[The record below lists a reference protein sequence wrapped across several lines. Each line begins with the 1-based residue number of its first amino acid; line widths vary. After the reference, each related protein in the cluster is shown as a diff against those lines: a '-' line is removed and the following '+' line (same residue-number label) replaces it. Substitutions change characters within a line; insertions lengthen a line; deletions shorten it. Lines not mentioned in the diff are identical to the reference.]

1 MRISDWSSDVCSSD
15 LNEARGVRIKV
26 DGARIARLAR
36 FDEVVHRRAFGD
48 RGFGRL
54 AHLRPR
60 GEHLAKALA
69 GELDQFRADRR
80 LDRGVARSPAEHAH
94 FAEEA
99 AGRQIAEEDRLAA
112 DILLDTNRTRADTID
127 LVAQIGR

>member
-1 MRISDWSSDVCSSD
+1 MRISDWRSDVCSSD
-15 LNEARGVRIKV
+15 L
-26 DGARIARLAR
+26 
-36 FDEVVHRRAFGD
+36 
-48 RGFGRL
+48 
-54 AHLRPR
+54 LRPR

-99 AGRQIAEEDRLAA
+99 AGGEVAEEDRLAA
-112 DILLDTNRTRADTID
+112 DILLDDHRSRADHID
-127 LVAQIGR
+127 IVALFALGQQDRKSTRLNSSH